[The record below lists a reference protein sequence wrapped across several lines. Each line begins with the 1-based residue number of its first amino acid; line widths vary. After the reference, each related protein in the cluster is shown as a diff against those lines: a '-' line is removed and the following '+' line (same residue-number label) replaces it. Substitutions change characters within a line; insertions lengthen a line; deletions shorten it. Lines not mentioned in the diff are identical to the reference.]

1 MRRWTV
7 LDMKIHVKDKV
18 SYFLCINFSYFD
30 NKFLPKD
37 IILIRKNEKC
47 HKLLEER
54 HRGVEAT
61 TKGRPRQVGGSY
73 YIKFKFTLEY
83 RRFP

>member
-7 LDMKIHVKDKV
+7 LDTNIHVKDKV
-18 SYFLCINFSYFD
+18 SCFLCINFSYFD
-30 NKFLPKD
+30 NKVLPKD
-37 IILIRKNEKC
+37 IILIRKNEEG

-61 TKGRPRQVGGSY
+61 TKGRPKQVGGSY
-73 YIKFKFTLEY
+73 YIKFMFTLEY
-83 RRFP
+83 MSIP